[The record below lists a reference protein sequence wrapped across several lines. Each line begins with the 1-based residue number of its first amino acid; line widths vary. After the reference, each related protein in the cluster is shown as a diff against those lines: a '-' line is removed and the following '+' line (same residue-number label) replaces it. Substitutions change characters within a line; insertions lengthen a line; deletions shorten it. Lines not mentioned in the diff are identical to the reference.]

1 MPFFSQPVPPD
12 EDLPAFW
19 ALPAAEVL
27 AKLHTRE
34 TGLSEA
40 EAATIRHTV
49 GPNLLKP
56 TSQTSDAGLFLRQFN
71 SPISLLLIG
80 AAVLSFFLRDVTDA
94 LIILGIILVSGAL
107 GFWQERG
114 ASHAMREL
122 LAVVVAKTTVWRD
135 GTAQELPDA
144 QVVPGDVLVLR
155 AGDVVPADCYLLA
168 ANELFVNEATLT
180 GETFPVDKQPGQL
193 AVATPIA
200 GRRNALFMGSSVV
213 SGSGTAVVVHT
224 GLRTELGHIA
234 ARIATAP
241 PETDFEHGIRRF
253 VLSSTANVFG
263 EPATV
268 PIGEDAAMAPSSPYG
283 ESKLMLERAL
293 FWAQRQGL
301 HSASLRYFNAA
312 GADPD
317 GRLGEDHR
325 PETHLIP
332 LVIDAALGRRGPL
345 DIFGTDYP
353 TPDGTCVR
361 DYVHVSDLAAAHLGA
376 ASLLDGR
383 NVTFNVGTGQGHS
396 VRDVMRSVERV
407 LGRPVPMRE
416 LGRRPGDPAVLVAS
430 AGLLR
435 EQTGWVPRYPDL
447 DTMVAHAAAWRVA
460 HPHGYRLD

>member
-1 MPFFSQPVPPD
+1 MR
-12 EDLPAFW
+12 
-19 ALPAAEVL
+19 ALVTGGAGYVGSHLVAMLVNRGDTVVVL
-27 AKLHTRE
+27 
-34 TGLSEA
+34 
-40 EAATIRHTV
+40 
-49 GPNLLKP
+49 
-56 TSQTSDAGLFLRQFN
+56 DDLRQ
-71 SPISLLLIG
+71 G
-80 AAVLSFFLRDVTDA
+80 HRAAVPAGVRLVQTNIDSPLA
-94 LIILGIILVSGAL
+94 LAT
-107 GFWQERG
+107 
-114 ASHAMREL
+114 
-122 LAVVVAKTTVWRD
+122 LAEGW
-135 GTAQELPDA
+135 
-144 QVVPGDVLVLR
+144 
-155 AGDVVPADCYLLA
+155 DVVFHFAALSLVGESMAEPLRYL
-168 ANELFVNEATLT
+168 NENT
-180 GETFPVDKQPGQL
+180 GSGL
-193 AVATPIA
+193 RLIA
-200 GRRNALFMGSSVV
+200 GC
-213 SGSGTAVVVHT
+213 
-224 GLRTELGHIA
+224 IQ
-234 ARIATAP
+234 
-241 PETDFEHGIRRF
+241 HGIRRF

-383 NVTFNVGTGQGHS
+383 NVTFNVGIGQGHS
-396 VRDVMRSVERV
+396 VRDVIRSVERV

-460 HPHGYRLD
+460 NPHGYRLD